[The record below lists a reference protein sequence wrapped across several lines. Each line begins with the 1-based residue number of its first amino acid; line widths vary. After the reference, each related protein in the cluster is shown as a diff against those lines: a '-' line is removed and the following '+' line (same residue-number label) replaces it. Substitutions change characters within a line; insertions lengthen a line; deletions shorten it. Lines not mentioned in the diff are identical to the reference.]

1 VTQNTWKAVGMLLLA
16 ALVGGAIGTAATV
29 GVRERR
35 HEQSRR
41 GGSGWYVEMLTREL
55 SLTEAQRDSVQQVL
69 TRHRAGMDSI
79 WAEMAPRMRAWRE
92 GVRADVRSY
101 LTPEQQTRYA
111 ELTARLDA
119 EREGRQKADS
129 TR

>member
-16 ALVGGAIGTAATV
+16 ALVGGAIGAAAMV
-29 GVRERR
+29 GVRGRR
-35 HEQSRR
+35 HEDGRR
-41 GGSGWYVEMLTREL
+41 GGSGWYVEMLAREL
-55 SLTEAQRDSVQQVL
+55 TLTEEQKVSVQQVL

-79 WAEMAPRMRAWRE
+79 WAEMAPRMKAWRE
-92 GVRADVRSY
+92 SVRADVRAH
-101 LTPEQQTRYA
+101 LTPEQQTHYA

-119 EREGRQKADS
+119 ERERRETADS

>member
-1 VTQNTWKAVGMLLLA
+1 MLLLA
-16 ALVGGAIGTAATV
+16 ALVGGAIGTAATIS
-29 GVRERR
+29 VRGGR
-35 HEQSRR
+35 HEEGRR

-55 SLTEAQRDSVQQVL
+55 ALTEEQRDSVQQVL

-79 WAEMAPRMRAWRE
+79 WAEMAPRMKAWRE
-92 GVRADVRSY
+92 NVRADVRTH
-101 LTPEQQTRYA
+101 LTPEQQARYA

>member
-16 ALVGGAIGTAATV
+16 ALIGGAIGTATTI
-29 GVRERR
+29 GVRGRR
-35 HEQSRR
+35 HEEGRR

-55 SLTEAQRDSVQQVL
+55 ALTEAQKDSVQQVL

-79 WAEMAPRMRAWRE
+79 WAEMAPRMKVWRE
-92 GVRADVRSY
+92 NVRADVRMH

>member
-16 ALVGGAIGTAATV
+16 ALVGGAIGTAATA
-29 GVRERR
+29 GVRGRR
-35 HEQSRR
+35 HDAGRR
-41 GGSGWYVEMLTREL
+41 GGSGWYVEMLSREL
-55 SLTEAQRDSVQQVL
+55 TLTEEQKDSVQQVL

-79 WAEMAPRMRAWRE
+79 WAEMAPRMKAWRE
-92 GVRADVRSY
+92 SVRADVRAR

-119 EREGRQKADS
+119 ERGGREAADS

>member
-16 ALVGGAIGTAATV
+16 ALVGGAIGTAATI
-29 GVRERR
+29 GVRGRR
-35 HEQSRR
+35 HEEGRR

-55 SLTEAQRDSVQQVL
+55 ALTEEQKDSVEQIL

-79 WAEMAPRMRAWRE
+79 WAEMAPRMKTWRE
-92 GVRADVRSY
+92 TVRADVRTH

-119 EREGRQKADS
+119 ERGGRQKADS